1 MNIIPFGPHFGRFV
15 ASLQRK
21 RRHSET
27 FENSRDL
34 CFHIQTPPIF
44 FLTVEVAQILWQMF
58 MPDHFTQ
65 LSHKSDFFQLFVFC
79 FYYNSNAVWPFWHC
93 FCRPLSGIF
102 WDTFFFKLRFLT
114 CTFTFRHFMRFMRLP
129 PTYRS
134 HDPLLQGNVQT
145 LETQVVREASRTV
158 RASLAQVGGEA
169 NSGRSWSGDL
179 DGCYVFFSFKWLGEE
194 ERCAIHAGI
203 SKADLRFIKL
213 LIIHPLIWSQF
224 FVRLS
229 LFLFKHP
236 IIMATRHPWNPC
248 ISSSRS

>member
-34 CFHIQTPPIF
+34 CFHIQTPPII

-179 DGCYVFFSFKWLGEE
+179 DGCYVFF
-194 ERCAIHAGI
+194 
-203 SKADLRFIKL
+203 
-213 LIIHPLIWSQF
+213 
-224 FVRLS
+224 
-229 LFLFKHP
+229 FL
-236 IIMATRHPWNPC
+236 
-248 ISSSRS
+248 